1 MNRFVVPFVLVAASV
16 ATIAGGCAGER
27 AGLPPRSSALIGW
40 EWFACDRCGSAEG
53 GMYGKGAVVR
63 DHSEAAPGCVHA
75 WRPITKAEF
84 RRRYEESDRPVPP
97 YAR

>member
-1 MNRFVVPFVLVAASV
+1 MNRFVLPVVLVAATL
-16 ATIAGGCAGER
+16 AAIGGGCAREQP
-27 AGLPPRSSALIGW
+27 GLPPRSSALIGW

-53 GMYGKGAVVR
+53 GMYAKGSVVR
-63 DHSEAAPGCVHA
+63 DHSASAPECVHA

-84 RRRYEESDRPVPP
+84 RRRYEESGRPVPP